1 MTSTRTR
8 DLYRLAIAAVTGITA
23 AATVTASG
31 WVAGTLTS
39 ATDTGGTPSAAPGPN
54 DASGVLPPEPRKRI
68 KPKVTLRHR
77 KVVTRVRT
85 VYVDQYVPVLPA
97 PAAAGPAPVRSPAPV
112 QHAAPASHPAPAPQ
126 QTTTSGS

>member
-8 DLYRLAIAAVTGITA
+8 DLYRVAVAAVTGITA

-39 ATDTGGTPSAAPGPN
+39 ATDAGGTTSAAPGPN
-54 DASGVLPPEPRKRI
+54 DASSVNQKGTRTRV

-77 KVVTRVRT
+77 KVVTQVRT
-85 VYVDQYVPVLPA
+85 VYVDQYVPVAPA
-97 PAAAGPAPVRSPAPV
+97 PAAAAPAPVRNPAPV
-112 QHAAPASHPAPAPQ
+112 HHAAPVSHPAPQP
-126 QTTTSGS
+126 TTTSGS

>member
-8 DLYRLAIAAVTGITA
+8 DLYRVAVAAVTGISA

-39 ATDTGGTPSAAPGPN
+39 ATDAGGTPSAAPAPQ
-54 DASGVLPPEPRKRI
+54 DAPAVLPSQHRQRVR
-68 KPKVTLRHR
+68 PKITLRHR

-97 PAAAGPAPVRSPAPV
+97 PAAAAPAAVRNPAPVH
-112 QHAAPASHPAPAPQ
+112 HAAPVSHPAPQP
-126 QTTTSGS
+126 TTTSGS

>member
-8 DLYRLAIAAVTGITA
+8 DLYRVAVAAVTGITA

-39 ATDTGGTPSAAPGPN
+39 ATDTGSTPAAAPGAN
-54 DASGVLPPEPRKRI
+54 DASGVLTPHKRV

-85 VYVDQYVPVLPA
+85 VYVDQYVPVAPA
-97 PAAAGPAPVRSPAPV
+97 PAAAAPAPVRGPAPVH
-112 QHAAPASHPAPAPQ
+112 HAAPASHPAPAPQ
-126 QTTTSGS
+126 PTTTSGS